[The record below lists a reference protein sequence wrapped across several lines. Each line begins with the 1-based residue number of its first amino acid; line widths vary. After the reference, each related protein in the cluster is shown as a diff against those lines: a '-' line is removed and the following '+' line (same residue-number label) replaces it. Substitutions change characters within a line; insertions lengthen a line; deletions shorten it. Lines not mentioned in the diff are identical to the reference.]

1 MIELLRYRHEDIK
14 RLLINLHPVSRAEI
28 ASSTV
33 ADPIAMVDRLDEVGN
48 VTSGYTPVGRIVFIA
63 GTRELEPGVRGTLF
77 MFARGFD
84 TIIGFGLRS
93 WATLEKKRF
102 PDNLFIVHSDGD
114 HPLKHRFL
122 KIAGCEHRLGPIFS
136 ACS

>member
-1 MIELLRYRHEDIK
+1 MIELLPYRRGDAH
-14 RLLINLHPVSRAEI
+14 RLFMNLHPVSDAELDEGRV
-28 ASSTV
+28 S
-33 ADPIAMVDRLDEVGN
+33 DPRDMIDRLDEVGS
-48 VTSGYTPVGRIVFIA
+48 VTSAFTPEGRIVFIA

-77 MFARGFD
+77 FFARGFD
-84 TIIGFGLRS
+84 TIIGFGLRT

-102 PDNLFIVHSDGD
+102 PGTTFIIHSDGD